1 MIFMAATRRQTKAS
15 QNSTISYSSKI
26 SLKNKIT
33 NQIIIRKVLSL
44 DYLVFSE
51 TKMDEGFPTAQ
62 FNVEG

>member
-1 MIFMAATRRQTKAS
+1 MAATRRQTKTS

-51 TKMDEGFPTAQ
+51 TKMDEGFLTAQ